1 MILVTH
7 ENFQLVAA
15 KHYDDIAATDLDFQE
30 DMRRFLLIKRLLNS
44 YRKSGDLKY
53 RLILNHVIIIMNV
66 FGDAG
71 PNLLFHELNDYL
83 SEIIPFLILIKRL
96 PDEVNNTITSLIP
109 LDQGVVT
116 CLRCI

>member
-15 KHYDDIAATDLDFQE
+15 KYYDDIAATDLDFQE

-44 YRKSGDLKY
+44 YRKSGELKY
-53 RLILNHVIIIMNV
+53 RLILNHIIIILNV

-71 PNLLFHELNDYL
+71 PSLLFYELDDYL
-83 SEIIPFLILIKRL
+83 SEIVPFLILLKRL
-96 PDEVNNTITSLIP
+96 PDVVNSLVTSTIP
-109 LDQGVVT
+109 LDQKVVT

>member
-1 MILVTH
+1 MTLVTH

-44 YRKSGDLKY
+44 YRKTGDLKY
-53 RLILNHVIIIMNV
+53 RLILNHIIIIMNV

-71 PNLLFHELNDYL
+71 PSLIFHELYDYL
-83 SEIIPFLILIKRL
+83 PEIAPFLILIKRL
-96 PDEVNNTITSLIP
+96 PDVVNNIDTTSIT
-109 LDQGVVT
+109 LDKKVIA
-116 CLRCI
+116 CLRYI